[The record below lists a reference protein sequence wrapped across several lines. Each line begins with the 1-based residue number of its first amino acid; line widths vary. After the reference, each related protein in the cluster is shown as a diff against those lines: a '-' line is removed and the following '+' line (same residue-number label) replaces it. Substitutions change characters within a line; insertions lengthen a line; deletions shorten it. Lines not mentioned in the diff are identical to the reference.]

1 VSAIFK
7 FSSPIKLEIKENTE
21 NKTQLVEFS
30 EFRYRDR
37 AQQDIFNKKIKISFA
52 DSYYHQVMKLNLSV
66 LQMNE
71 L

>member
-7 FSSPIKLEIKENTE
+7 FSSHIKLERKENTE

-30 EFRYRDR
+30 EFRDR